1 MTRNARKISE
11 QLVLSR
17 ANGPTG
23 RESGFTLLEVLT
35 SLAIL
40 GLVCSSTLLVINR
53 CINSAAD
60 SALRMEAF
68 QIARENLEQ
77 VLVRDSVEESVDY
90 GISEVYPNISWQTV
104 IEVFPEP
111 VNGQMWVRAVSTAE
125 YTDSKDQAQKIELIH
140 WIAALTDQQAGAIL
154 NDEEMSQL
162 EAEQVLAT
170 PEAAAKYA
178 RINAQTLQQWVENG
192 LLTTE
197 DGGYLKY
204 NLDLFVESDGQPS
217 DEDKARQVESI
228 EELAL
233 TLRSEQNGLDLDADQ
248 GGSGGS
254 GSASKDEDQ
263 GASRRPKN
271 RQK

>member
-1 MTRNARKISE
+1 MHGKANNSFFHERTAR
-11 QLVLSR
+11 R
-17 ANGPTG
+17 AA
-23 RESGFTLLEVLT
+23 RAGFTLLEVLT
-35 SLAIL
+35 ALAIL

-154 NDEEMSQL
+154 HDEEMAKL